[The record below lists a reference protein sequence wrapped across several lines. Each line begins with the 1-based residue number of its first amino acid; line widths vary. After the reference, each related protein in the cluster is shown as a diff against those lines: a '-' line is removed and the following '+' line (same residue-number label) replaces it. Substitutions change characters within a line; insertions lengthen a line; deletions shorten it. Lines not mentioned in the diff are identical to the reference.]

1 MAKELE
7 DLGREAG
14 GSLRLNLALSRTNVD
29 KHYEDPEK
37 PLIITH
43 IPRTGGTTL
52 DSIMR
57 AVAGPRAGQYSRAMG
72 TIYDQYLG
80 SEKSDAV
87 EFILKRQEKLGKVQ
101 HLIGHLP
108 FGIHERLGFDAA
120 TYGVI
125 VREPTIRAFSQIKM
139 SLPDVSRI
147 GPNEIRKI
155 LRDNKLIDNIQV
167 RMIAGCYNSEE
178 PCDESMFDR
187 AVSNLENYY
196 AYVGIQENFGQFL
209 HLVMENENWPSVLYI
224 TKHTSRYTQI
234 SFPSES
240 AELLEPYIYL
250 DKLLYSL
257 VKEKFNLLDQ
267 VEEKP
272 DPVNLETVQDESQA
286 DIVFYVVPYKLMGMQ
301 AGTIPHRLISGAL
314 SRLVRNGLAIDL
326 IR

>member
-7 DLGREAG
+7 DLGRKARG
-14 GSLRLNLALSRTNVD
+14 RLRLNLALSKTNAD
-29 KHYEDPEK
+29 KQYEDPEK

-57 AVAGPRAGQYSRAMG
+57 AVAGPRVGQYARAMG

-87 EFILKRQEKLGKVQ
+87 EFILKRKRKILKVK
-101 HLIGHLP
+101 HLIGHIP

-120 TYGVI
+120 NYGVV
-125 VREPTIRAFSQIKM
+125 VREPTIRALSQMKM
-139 SLPDVSRI
+139 SLPDVSEI
-147 GPNEIRKI
+147 GPNELRKVV
-155 LRDNKLIDNIQV
+155 RGNELIDNIQV
-167 RMIAGCYNSEE
+167 RMIAGCYDSEE
-178 PCDESMFDR
+178 PCDESMFNR

-209 HLVMENENWPSVLYI
+209 HLVMESENWPSILYT
-224 TKHTSRYTQI
+224 TKHVSKYTRVN
-234 SFPSES
+234 FARES
-240 AELLEPYIYL
+240 AEILDPYIYL
-250 DKLLYSL
+250 DKLLYAL

-267 VEEKP
+267 VKGKP
-272 DPVNLETVQDESQA
+272 ALLNLETVQDESQT
-286 DIVFYVVPYKLMGMQ
+286 DIVFYVHPYKLMGMQ
-301 AGTIPHRLISGAL
+301 AGTIPHRLIPGAL
-314 SRLVRNGLAIDL
+314 SRLVKNGLAIDL